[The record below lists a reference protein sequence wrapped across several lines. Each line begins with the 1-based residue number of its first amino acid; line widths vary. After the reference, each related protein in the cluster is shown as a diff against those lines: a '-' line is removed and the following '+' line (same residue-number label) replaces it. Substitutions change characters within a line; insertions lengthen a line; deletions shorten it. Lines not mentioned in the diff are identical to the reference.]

1 MKKFVDGNILEVVG
15 NVITGGMIV
24 SMGLTAMTV
33 AFSFA
38 LTLSTFH

>member
-1 MKKFVDGNILEVVG
+1 MKKFVSGDVLEVAG

-24 SMGLTAMTV
+24 SMGLTAMTI

-38 LTLSTFH
+38 LTLNSFH